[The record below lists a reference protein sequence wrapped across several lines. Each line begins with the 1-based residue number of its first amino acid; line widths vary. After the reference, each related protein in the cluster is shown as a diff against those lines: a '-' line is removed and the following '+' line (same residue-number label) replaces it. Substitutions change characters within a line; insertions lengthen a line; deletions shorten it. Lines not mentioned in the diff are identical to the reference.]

1 MSRLRT
7 FLKVL
12 TFFVLQVLFLL
23 LHYQIEDGGLYQWPH
38 SETSLTRDSRKG
50 SQQLPIQPSQSLD
63 ELVPPPQGWLKAR
76 MRATLDGIGLNPDHL
91 QDWNTCKTTDYT
103 YYFPRVGALLTTVP
117 KAGCSNWKETFL
129 RAEGILTK
137 ELEKISAVHGIAN
150 GNRLQRFLEAQGVNL
165 DLLSKEKRN
174 KYPIN
179 PDISRIGEATSVI
192 VLRNPWTRL
201 VSGFR
206 DKLSDE
212 DRPGQ
217 FKRPIGVRIVSK
229 ARGIAKPEVVEN
241 NLYPTFVEFAE
252 WVAQNGGGS
261 TPTSD
266 HSTHQLATTLLPTT
280 L

>member
-1 MSRLRT
+1 MLSS
-7 FLKVL
+7 K
-12 TFFVLQVLFLL
+12 
-23 LHYQIEDGGLYQWPH
+23 IE
-38 SETSLTRDSRKG
+38 R
-50 SQQLPIQPSQSLD
+50 
-63 ELVPPPQGWLKAR
+63 
-76 MRATLDGIGLNPDHL
+76 
-91 QDWNTCKTTDYT
+91 
-103 YYFPRVGALLTTVP
+103 
-117 KAGCSNWKETFL
+117 
-129 RAEGILTK
+129 
-137 ELEKISAVHGIAN
+137 
-150 GNRLQRFLEAQGVNL
+150 NR
-165 DLLSKEKRN
+165 
-174 KYPIN
+174 YPID

-192 VLRNPWTRL
+192 LLCNPWTRL

-229 ARGIAKPEVVEN
+229 ARGIAKPEVVEK